1 MRLRALELSRRLSL
15 DLNTEL
21 AVVDAAATAADLQV
35 NAAGPQ
41 HTTAVTPPPAAAVT
55 EAAPRRRSNRR
66 SRSGVAVTAPAVAV
80 TGAAATVTEAPAVS
94 GVGSAGAGA
103 GSDEAAWINTAAS
116 CVRTQRHVVR
126 HHAAPASQSVASAAV
141 VSFSVDA
148 VLAGDRSGARPGDGE
163 RTQGAREILSEL
175 LIRSALDGD
184 IAVVKRLVSCQYVDV
199 DVADRCGNTALHC
212 AAVSYFLSSNRTQ
225 KCADTIG
232 TVLVPWAGNFQ
243 C

>member
-1 MRLRALELSRRLSL
+1 MRRRALELSRRLSL

-41 HTTAVTPPPAAAVT
+41 HTTAVTSPAAVT

-94 GVGSAGAGA
+94 RVGSAGAGA
-103 GSDEAAWINTAAS
+103 GSEEAAWINTAAS

-126 HHAAPASQSVASAAV
+126 HHAAPASQSVAAV

-148 VLAGDRSGARPGDGE
+148 VLAGDRSGARPGDAE

-232 TVLVPWAGNFQ
+232 TVLVPWAGHFQ